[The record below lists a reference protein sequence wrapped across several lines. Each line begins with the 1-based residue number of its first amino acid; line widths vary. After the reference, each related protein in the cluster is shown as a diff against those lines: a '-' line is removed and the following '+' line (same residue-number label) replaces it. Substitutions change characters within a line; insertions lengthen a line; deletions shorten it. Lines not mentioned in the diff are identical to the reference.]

1 MTETKAERTTA
12 VGLARFAYEY
22 IDAAI
27 LVDEAKGEVGLL
39 SQASYTPAYFLAL
52 HGIELCFKSYLLHNG
67 VDVEALTKKYG
78 HDLNKCLVDS
88 NARGLTDIFEM
99 TEDDQRAFEL
109 LIELNKDH
117 QLRYIQ
123 TGFKT
128 YPLWSIV
135 EPLAVRLHQAIANEV
150 GYHSF
155 EKHYPQA
162 VKQVETIEKAN
173 KEIKRDDIER
183 AFIRMLSRV
192 GGGFKFTKWLEGSG
206 LGKKGERTHLSKKTD
221 ADVSMALYGSDYK
234 KESHIVAYVG
244 VTRIDGTL
252 RIKAEIEYYEEV
264 GESIESFLSTSYGEV
279 VSSDSSALLPVKGY
293 HHKGIGDSME
303 MLYGLIERFNKNIA
317 QF

>member
-52 HGIELCFKSYLLHNG
+52 HGIELCFKSFLLHKG
-67 VDVEALTKKYG
+67 VDVESLGKDYG
-78 HDLNKCLVDS
+78 HNLNKCLVAS
-88 NARGLTDIFEM
+88 NARGLNKLFEM
-99 TEDDQRAFEL
+99 NEDDTRAFNL
-109 LIELNKDH
+109 LIELNKEH

-135 EPLAVRLHQAIANEV
+135 EPLAVRLHQAVAKEV

-155 EKHYPQA
+155 NKHYP
-162 VKQVETIEKAN
+162 VVEAN
-173 KEIKRDDIER
+173 KQAIKNNDIRKDDIER
-183 AFIRMLSRV
+183 AFIRMLGRV
-192 GGGFKFTKWLEGSG
+192 GGGFKFSGWFEDGGS
-206 LGKKGERTHLSKKTD
+206 KKERSDLSKQTD
-221 ADVSMALYGSDYK
+221 ADISMGLYGSDYK
-234 KESHIVAYVG
+234 NESHIVGYVG

-252 RIKAEIEYYEEV
+252 RIKAEIDYYEEI
-264 GESIESFLSTSYGEV
+264 GEDVESFIGTAEGKV
-279 VSSDSSALLPVKGY
+279 VSSDSSAFLPVKGY
-293 HHKGIGDSME
+293 QHKGIGDSME

>member
-52 HGIELCFKSYLLHNG
+52 HGIELCFKSFLLHKG
-67 VDVEALTKKYG
+67 VDVESLGKDYG
-78 HDLNKCLVDS
+78 HNLNKCLVAS
-88 NARGLTDIFEM
+88 NARGLNKLFEM
-99 TEDDQRAFEL
+99 NEDDTRAFNL
-109 LIELNKDH
+109 LIELNREH

-135 EPLAVRLHQAIANEV
+135 EPFAVRLHQAIAKEV

-155 EKHYPQA
+155 DKHYPQA
-162 VKQVETIEKAN
+162 KQQVQVLEKA
-173 KEIKRDDIER
+173 KKDIRKDDIER
-183 AFIRMLSRV
+183 AFIKMLSRV
-192 GGGFKFTKWLEGSG
+192 GGGFKFSGWLEGSNE
-206 LGKKGERTHLSKKTD
+206 KRERSDLSKKTD
-221 ADVSMALYGSDYK
+221 ADVSIGLYGSDYK
-234 KESHIVAYVG
+234 KESHIVGYVG

-252 RIKAEIEYYEEV
+252 RIKAEIDYYEEV
-264 GESIESFLSTSYGEV
+264 GEELSHFIGTAEGKV
-279 VSSDSSALLPVKGY
+279 VSSDSSAFLPVKGY
-293 HHKGIGDSME
+293 HHKGVSDSME
-303 MLYGLIERFNKNIA
+303 MLYQLIERFNKNIA